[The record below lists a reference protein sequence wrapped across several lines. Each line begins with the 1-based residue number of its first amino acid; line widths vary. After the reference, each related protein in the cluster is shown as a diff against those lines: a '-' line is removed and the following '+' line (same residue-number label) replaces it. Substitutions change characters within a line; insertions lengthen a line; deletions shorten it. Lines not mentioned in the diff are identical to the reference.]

1 MNLAIR
7 GINNDGL
14 GKFADDTFHN
24 DLHKDL
30 KADFVSTLEKC
41 TEIEKS
47 YLDNNKWY
55 KTIGR
60 SLLRLFAPL
69 M

>member
-1 MNLAIR
+1 MYNTTSIS
-7 GINNDGL
+7 
-14 GKFADDTFHN
+14 
-24 DLHKDL
+24 DL

-47 YLDNNKWY
+47 YLDNIKWY

-60 SLLRLFAPL
+60 SVLRLFAPL